1 MAHIHRE
8 PYITL
13 AALTSDAALITWGA
27 FFFEVTGQEIDGRF
41 KIIEDKNLQFV
52 NPPRETSIGES
63 SNFYGPATIRVR
75 EKNSNAAVIQV
86 EVTGAT
92 PEQQVNHAWIHGLKP
107 DTEYEYE
114 LVVKGEAW
122 AVEERRDW
130 VFIDGKQGMLPN
142 KGRYENTFRTYPS
155 DEKPTPDFAF
165 AVLGDYGRGV
175 RKQSTDRNR
184 QREIAAALDV
194 AVRKKG
200 VRFVLTTGDN
210 VYSGGDADS
219 DWFFTHY
226 QPYRYI
232 LNRVPFYPAC
242 GNHDTGETEK
252 SDDYSQLLDNFYIR
266 QRFFS
271 GNDDE
276 GEAIK
281 ENGLFYNFNFGRDV
295 EFLAIDSAKQKSD
308 GPRAFQKD
316 ENKAFIKKILPG
328 INGPAS
334 AWRIP
339 FFHHP
344 PYVDGP
350 SYQNFQEVIEE
361 LVKPVFEKGGVR
373 LVFNGH
379 EHNLQISRVNNIH
392 YVLTGS
398 GGDLRPEK
406 LFGNAAAG
414 NIAWAPKHQFIL
426 VEYKQGAMHVTPYGE
441 LKDGKLVPLNS
452 AKTPQNKTF
461 KFPLVV
467 TLV

>member
-41 KIIEDKNLQFV
+41 KIIEDKDLQFI

-63 SNFYGPATIRVR
+63 SNFYGPATVRVR
-75 EKNSNAAVIQV
+75 EKNSGTIT
-86 EVTGAT
+86 EVNVSGTT
-92 PEQQVNHAWIHGLKP
+92 PDEQVNHAWVRGLRP

-114 LVVKGEAW
+114 LTVKGEPW
-122 AVEERRDW
+122 ATEERRDW
-130 VFIDGKQGMLPN
+130 VVLNDKQGMLPN
-142 KGRYENTFRTYPS
+142 KGIYQNVFRTYPR
-155 DEKPTPDFAF
+155 EEQPAPEFTF
-165 AVLGDYGRGV
+165 AVIGDYGRGV
-175 RKQSTDRNR
+175 RKLSTDRNR
-184 QREIAAALDV
+184 QREIAVALEQ
-194 AVRKKG
+194 AVREKG

-210 VYSGGDADS
+210 IYSGGGADS

-242 GNHDTGETEK
+242 GNHDTDEQEL
-252 SDDYSQLLDNFYIR
+252 SDDYKQLLDNFYIR

-276 GEAIK
+276 GNAVK
-281 ENGLFYNFNFGRDV
+281 DNGLFYNFNFGSDV
-295 EFLAIDSAKQKSD
+295 EFLAIDSAKQTEN

-316 ENKAFIKKILPG
+316 VNKAFIREILPS
-328 INGPAS
+328 IPGPATS
-334 AWRIP
+334 WRIP

-350 SYQNFQEVIEE
+350 LYTNFVEVINE
-361 LVKPVFEKGGVR
+361 LVQPIFEHAGVR

-379 EHNLQISRVNNIH
+379 EHNLQISKVNEIH
-392 YVLTGS
+392 YVVTGS
-398 GGDLRPEK
+398 AGDLRADP
-406 LFGNAAAG
+406 LLGDAAAG
-414 NIAWAPKHQFIL
+414 TIAWAPAHHFLL

-441 LKDGKLVPLNS
+441 LNNGQLAPLSS
-452 AKTPQNKTF
+452 ATNPQGQPF
-461 KFPLVV
+461 EFPLVV
-467 TLV
+467 TLA